1 MMRPMSD
8 VVALLSRL
16 IAVDTRNPSGN
27 EPQLARACAEL
38 LRAAEPD
45 ELRVVDVPRD
55 GGRSGTGAYV
65 VARWGRPRLLLNAHL
80 DTVPVNAGWS
90 SDPFSARVD
99 GGRVYGLG
107 ACDTKGAI
115 AAILSALSRVRPRD
129 LAIAF
134 TGDEEHGGSCIH
146 ALLARE
152 RRGPLATVERA
163 IVCEPTSCR
172 AGTRHRGVLAIEA
185 YYSGRGG
192 HSSRADDLPAPLADA
207 ARLAVA
213 YAEWGR
219 RAQQEGPA
227 GFQGMCLNIA
237 KLDGGVAF
245 NVVPDEARLMISVRP
260 PPGTDVEKV
269 RDDLFGLAGDITPD
283 AQLSAPVAN
292 PSFVTLDVRRFGTLA
307 MQSLDLAFW
316 TEAALLVA
324 AGIDAVV
331 FGPGDIA
338 QAHAPDEYVPIDE
351 LERARDTFVAQI
363 SEAHGAG

>member
-1 MMRPMSD
+1 MSD

-16 IAVDTRNPSGN
+16 IAVDTRNPDGN

-38 LRAAEPD
+38 LRVAEPD

-65 VARWGRPRLLLNAHL
+65 LARWGRPRLLLNAHL
-80 DTVPVNAGWS
+80 DTVPINAGWS
-90 SDPFSARVD
+90 GDPFSARVD

-115 AAILSALSRVRPRD
+115 AAILSALTSARPHD
-129 LAIAF
+129 LAIVF
-134 TGDEEHGGSCIH
+134 SGDEELGGSCMH
-146 ALLARE
+146 ALIDRE
-152 RRGPLATVERA
+152 RRGSLATIERA

-172 AGTRHRGVLAIEA
+172 AGTRHRGVLAVEA
-185 YYSGRGG
+185 QFSGRGG
-192 HSSRADDLPAPLADA
+192 HSSRADDLPAPLSDA

-213 YAEWGR
+213 YADWGR
-219 RAQQEGPA
+219 RLQHEGPA
-227 GFQGMCLNIA
+227 GFLGMCMNIA
-237 KLDGGVAF
+237 KIDGGVAF

-260 PPGTDVEKV
+260 PPGADVGQV
-269 RDDLFGLAGDITPD
+269 RDELYALAADVAPNARLT
-283 AQLSAPVAN
+283 APVAH
-292 PSFVTLDVRRFGTLA
+292 PSFAAIDARRFGPLA
-307 MQSLDLAFW
+307 AQPHDLAFW

-338 QAHAPDEYVPIDE
+338 QAHAPDEFVPVAD
-351 LERARDTFVAQI
+351 LERAREVFVAQI
-363 SEAHGAG
+363 REAHGAG